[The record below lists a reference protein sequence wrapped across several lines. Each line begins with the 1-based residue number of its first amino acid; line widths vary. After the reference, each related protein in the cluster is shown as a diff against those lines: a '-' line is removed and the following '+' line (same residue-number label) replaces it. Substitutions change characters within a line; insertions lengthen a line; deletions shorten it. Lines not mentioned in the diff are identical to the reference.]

1 MKSPSKTK
9 VRSGLARAA
18 GIVLFSSSAA
28 FAVGLLGCASAQKTV
43 EAPGVASIVDIP
55 EGQSELWV
63 DQRCRREARRWS
75 KLTDK
80 DYIPVAEEKRFL
92 VTRKG
97 DRILVRP
104 VDAEVELEAQPSK
117 TLPGTYEIR
126 SASGGVFSL
135 HGGRGGRAEL
145 VLFGASFPYLS
156 CDRGTLRT
164 ASL

>member
-1 MKSPSKTK
+1 MKSPSKSK
-9 VRSGLARAA
+9 GRSWLAQRAGL
-18 GIVLFSSSAA
+18 VLFAASAA
-28 FAVGLLGCASAQKTV
+28 FGVGLLGCSPAQKSP
-43 EAPGVASIVDIP
+43 ESPRSGAALELP

-80 DYIPVAEEKRFL
+80 DYIPVAEEKRF
-92 VTRKG
+92 VVIRRG
-97 DRILVRP
+97 DRVLVRP
-104 VDAEVELEAQPSK
+104 VDAAVELEAQPSK
-117 TLPGTYEIR
+117 TLPGAYEIR
-126 SASGGVFSL
+126 TSSGGL
-135 HGGRGGRAEL
+135 LTLRGGPNGRAEL